1 MQLFYKITN
10 EEKNEVQVYFGGRE
24 DFAAENGFIPGDVE
38 QCRTSGRWYLKGK
51 MPVDEKSADLRAQRD
66 DLLSSLDWRFDRYRE
81 QKILG
86 IETTDS
92 EQDFIDLLQYK
103 QYLRD
108 ITKGPTFPDIQIKTF
123 EEFKSEYPQN
133 HMEE

>member
-10 EEKNEVQVYFGGRE
+10 KEKNEVQVYFGGRE

-51 MPVDEKSADLRAQRD
+51 MPAEEKAADLRETRD
-66 DLLSSLDWRFDRYRE
+66 FMLSSLDWRFDRYRE

-86 IETTDS
+86 IENKTHYD
-92 EQDFIDLLQYK
+92 ILL
-103 QYLRD
+103 R
-108 ITKGPTFPDIQIKTF
+108 
-123 EEFKSEYPQN
+123 
-133 HMEE
+133 M

>member
-1 MQLFYKITN
+1 MLMFSKVIN

-51 MPVDEKSADLRAQRD
+51 MPAEEKAADLRETRD
-66 DLLSSLDWRFDRYRE
+66 FMLSSLDWRFDRYRE

-108 ITKGPTFPDIQIKTF
+108 ITKDPTFPDIQIKTF
-123 EEFKSEYPQN
+123 EEFKTN
-133 HMEE
+133 KG

>member
-10 EEKNEVQVYFGGRE
+10 KEKNEVQVYFGGRE

-51 MPVDEKSADLRAQRD
+51 MPAEEKAADLRETRD
-66 DLLSSLDWRFDRYRE
+66 FMLSSLDWRFDRYRE

-108 ITKGPTFPDIQIKTF
+108 ITKDPTFPDIQIKTF
-123 EEFKSEYPQN
+123 EEFNTNKG
-133 HMEE
+133 